1 MHYISVMSQRL
12 GEEGNLLLSLG
23 PSEQDLLGLD
33 AQPLGD
39 LVDWLIDWSTG
50 LGGER
55 NQARVT
61 LWYDV
66 VVLHVLQK
74 GFGRL
79 DNVWVEQDLVDNR
92 LDIGP

>member
-1 MHYISVMSQRL
+1 MSQRL
-12 GEEGNLLLSLG
+12 GKEGNLLLSLG

-55 NQARVT
+55 DQARVT
-61 LWYDV
+61 LGYDV
-66 VVLHVLQK
+66 MVLHVFQQR
-74 GFGRL
+74 FGRL
-79 DNVWVEQDLVDNR
+79 DNVWVQQDLVDDR
-92 LDIGP
+92 LDVGS

>member
-1 MHYISVMSQRL
+1 MSQRL